1 MDTLT
6 LSWRRPLSYRDK
18 RNMDTLTLSWR
29 RPLSHRNQSIERV
42 NTVFKDF
49 KVIESMTRST
59 SYK

>member
-1 MDTLT
+1 
-6 LSWRRPLSYRDK
+6 
-18 RNMDTLTLSWR
+18 MDTLTLSWR